1 MSRSNDLATTSPTVV
16 SDKAN
21 TSAGYLDL
29 PSGTTAQRPE
39 TATSG
44 NLRYNTEVNQ
54 LEFYSGTTWVAANE
68 STPTISSISGNI
80 YVGLTSN
87 LTISGGN
94 FNVSNVS
101 VQWLEG
107 STILATNANLT
118 PTNDSSITIAVP
130 SQVYG
135 QTIGDTIS
143 IKILNAGTVASNAST
158 KTVLALPSGG
168 TIITSGGYYYHKFTS
183 TGTTYFV
190 NTLANLSVDYLI
202 VAGGGGCGRE
212 GGGGGAGGFR
222 YQTSQTLANTGSTD
236 YPVVVGAG
244 GAGGDFQT
252 SGSTNGSPSS
262 FNSHSTVG
270 GGAGSN
276 ESATYQQNS
285 LSGGL
290 GHAGGSG
297 GGGGYYHETGGS
309 GTSGQ
314 GNDGGDGIVSSPHY
328 GTGGGGGAGSAG
340 VDATHSGGGAG
351 GDGVSN
357 FVGNNVANTTE
368 FLLASV
374 AGTDASNN
382 ATTSS
387 SSGTLYIAGGGGGAG
402 NSNGTNA
409 SGGKG
414 GGGRGEANGTSPNPV
429 STAGLDGTGS
439 GGGGGAENGGHG
451 ADGGDGIV
459 IIRYVL
465 P

>member
-202 VAGGGGCGRE
+202 VAGGGGGGTE
-212 GGGGGAGGFR
+212 GGGGGA
-222 YQTSQTLANTGSTD
+222 
-236 YPVVVGAG
+236 
-244 GAGGDFQT
+244 
-252 SGSTNGSPSS
+252 
-262 FNSHSTVG
+262 
-270 GGAGSN
+270 
-276 ESATYQQNS
+276 
-285 LSGGL
+285 
-290 GHAGGSG
+290 
-297 GGGGYYHETGGS
+297 
-309 GTSGQ
+309 
-314 GNDGGDGIVSSPHY
+314 
-328 GTGGGGGAGSAG
+328 
-340 VDATHSGGGAG
+340 
-351 GDGVSN
+351 
-357 FVGNNVANTTE
+357 
-368 FLLASV
+368 
-374 AGTDASNN
+374 
-382 ATTSS
+382 
-387 SSGTLYIAGGGGGAG
+387 
-402 NSNGTNA
+402 
-409 SGGKG
+409 
-414 GGGRGEANGTSPNPV
+414 
-429 STAGLDGTGS
+429 
-439 GGGGGAENGGHG
+439 
-451 ADGGDGIV
+451 
-459 IIRYVL
+459 
-465 P
+465 